1 MPQQPGPGDGPGPSE
16 GPEKGPEGGPGAV
29 APRHPSASEATRL
42 LCAGTY
48 LDPAYRDAV
57 IDELYVHEERLAA
70 PSLGF
75 DAARV
80 LAHALRARRIELAWA
95 GAVLLLWIV
104 SVPLSSGLTLLYLL
118 PVVLLSLAPFARGR
132 AAHPPWYRRF
142 AGWLLRWY
150 GRFSALLVGVLL
162 LATVFG
168 GDDSGGYGGSPY
180 AYSGS
185 SSGLSDTLAP
195 AFLPDGLFGQSASLA
210 QPIHAWVA
218 LALPFVLAWA
228 VGAQHGQIA
237 RVLTTELSRDRFPDA
252 AADPAE
258 RAEGGRFQRLRH
270 RIRTEQHG
278 PLVMYRAADPFC
290 GAGTPYETWSL
301 SVELRPRK
309 DGTPGPAEDGAPA
322 LTKNAGGGPTPLD
335 NDAVL
340 QRIIPLVAALRVP
353 SAHGSPQAAAAVRDR
368 LRELVVDECVFLPV
382 AGLPSRDAAPYG
394 REGFAAHRA
403 RAVEEGGE
411 TRRHFLRVR
420 VGGWGEGIVTTV
432 FVRVHTQGGMLMLEV
447 APHVLWPVRALYREA
462 DRIAHRYR
470 NNNPFGKAVWALA
483 QTPRSA
489 GRAVASLGRGVVS
502 AWSLLTGGH
511 GGALP
516 DGPAVSVRELGSD
529 GDASLFQEMD
539 VTRYLK
545 SIQDRVAS
553 GVRMALY
560 EAGWQTD
567 EFEQR
572 IVNVTNGGVFIESAQ
587 GAIGIGDHNTITSGG
602 LGGVGGGPGAG
613 AAAGAAPQAGK
624 TDRPA
629 KPAGPGR

>member
-1 MPQQPGPGDGPGPSE
+1 MPQQPGTADGPRSAPPQPPPGSPPSA
-16 GPEKGPEGGPGAV
+16 PG
-29 APRHPSASEATRL
+29 ASEATRL

-95 GAVLLLWIV
+95 AAVLLLWVV
-104 SVPLSSGLTLLYLL
+104 SVPLSSALTLLYLL
-118 PVVLLSLAPFARGR
+118 PVLLLSVASFVRGR
-132 AAHPPWYRRF
+132 AARPPWYRRA

-150 GRFSALLVGVLL
+150 GRFSALAVAVLL
-162 LATVFG
+162 LVMVFG
-168 GDDSGGYGGSPY
+168 GGDSGGSGGSPY
-180 AYSGS
+180 GYSGS
-185 SSGLSDTLAP
+185 SSGLSGNP
-195 AFLPDGLFGQSASLA
+195 ALPFLPAGLFGQGIGAA
-210 QPIHAWVA
+210 QPLHAWIA

-228 VGAQHGQIA
+228 VGARQHQVAGA
-237 RVLTTELSRDRFPDA
+237 LTTELSRARFPDA

-309 DGTPGPAEDGAPA
+309 DAAPDGTGD
-322 LTKNAGGGPTPLD
+322 AGGGPVPLD
-335 NDAVL
+335 NDTVL
-340 QRIIPLVAALRVP
+340 QRIIPLVAALREP
-353 SAHGSPQAAAAVRDR
+353 SAHGSPEAAAPVRDR
-368 LRELVVDECVFLPV
+368 LRELEIDECVFLPV
-382 AGLPSRDAAPYG
+382 TGLPSRAAAPYG
-394 REGFAAHRA
+394 QEGFAAHRA

-411 TRRHFLRVR
+411 TRRHFLRIR

-447 APHVLWPVRALYREA
+447 VPHVLWPVRALYREA

-470 NNNPFGKAVWALA
+470 HNNPFGKAVWALA

-489 GRAVASLGRGVVS
+489 GRAVASLWRGFVF

-516 DGPAVSVRELGSD
+516 DGPAASVRELGSD

-553 GVRMALY
+553 GVRSALY

-572 IVNVTNGGVFIESAQ
+572 IVNVSNGGVFIESAQ
-587 GAIGIGDHNTITSGG
+587 GAIGIGDHNTISSSGGG
-602 LGGVGGGPGAG
+602 LGG
-613 AAAGAAPQAGK
+613 AAGAAGNAAGNPAK
-624 TDRPA
+624 PTKPAHPA
-629 KPAGPGR
+629 KPADTGW